1 MKLYPNEL
9 IKSIKFE
16 LNKFKLFESNSLN
29 CIKKQKNYEEFKNIF
44 NYDITQHLINQSIN

>member
-29 CIKKQKNYEEFKNIF
+29 CIKKAIKLRGIQKHF
-44 NYDITQHLINQSIN
+44 QL